1 MSVNVRNLSGSI
13 VALVTPFKD
22 NGDVDFAALDRLVD
36 FHLENETDGI
46 LVLGTTG
53 ESSTMTDAEDVA
65 VAQHVVN
72 RVDGAI
78 PIIGGAGSNAT
89 HESLTKAKGLQMVGC
104 DALLLITPYYN
115 KSNEEGIYR
124 HFTTVLDQVEIPS
137 ILYNIPGRT
146 GCSISEA
153 NVVRLAQHPKV
164 LGIKEASGSI
174 GYATSVARHLS
185 DDFRMYS
192 GNDDMIV
199 PILSLGGSGVISVW
213 ANVQPKLCHD
223 LVTSYLNGDTQ
234 TALRLQLEGLD
245 LVHALFC
252 EVNPI
257 PVKAALAMMGLMEES
272 YRMPLYPMAADT
284 RARLERVM
292 KEAGLID

>member
-1 MSVNVRNLSGSI
+1 MAKDVRNLSGSI

-22 NGDVDFAALDRLVD
+22 DGEVDFAALDRLVD

-65 VAQHVVN
+65 VAQHVIN

-78 PIIGGAGSNAT
+78 PIIGGAGSNST
-89 HESLTKAKGLQMVGC
+89 TESLNKAKCLQMVGC

-124 HFTTVLDQVEIPS
+124 HFTEVLDKTEVPS

-146 GCSISEA
+146 GCSISEN
-153 NVVRLAQHPKV
+153 NVVRLAEHPNV
-164 LGIKEASGSI
+164 MGIKEASGSI
-174 GYATSVARHLS
+174 SYATSVARHVS
-185 DDFRMYS
+185 GEFRMYS

-223 LVTSYLNGDTQ
+223 LVTSYLAGDCQ
-234 TALRLQLEGLD
+234 SSLRLQLDGLD

-257 PVKAALAMMGLMEES
+257 PVKAALAMMGLCEEN
-272 YRMPLYPMAADT
+272 YRMPLYPMAAAN
-284 RARLERVM
+284 RARLENVM
-292 KEAGLID
+292 REAGIIG

>member
-1 MSVNVRNLSGSI
+1 MAQDVRKLTGSI
-13 VALVTPFKD
+13 VALVTPFLE
-22 NGDVDFAALDRLVD
+22 NGEIDFKALDRLVD

-53 ESSTMTDAEDVA
+53 ESATMTDAEDVA

-72 RVDGAI
+72 RVDGKI
-78 PIIGGAGSNAT
+78 PIIGGAGSNST
-89 HESLTKAKGLQMVGC
+89 EESLHKAKSLQMIGC

-124 HFTTVLDQVEIPS
+124 HFTTVLDQTEIPS

-153 NVVRLAQHPKV
+153 NVVRLAEHPNTM
-164 LGIKEASGSI
+164 GIKEASGSI
-174 GYATSVARHLS
+174 AYATSVARHLS

-199 PILSLGGSGVISVW
+199 PMLSLGGSGVISVW
-213 ANVQPKLCHD
+213 ANVQPKQCHD
-223 LVTSYLNGDTQ
+223 LVASYLGGDYK
-234 TALRLQLEGLD
+234 TALRIQLEGLD
-245 LVHALFC
+245 LVHALFS

-257 PVKAALAMMGLMEES
+257 PVKAALAMMGMAEET
-272 YRMPLYPMAADT
+272 YRMPLCPMAANT
-284 RARLERVM
+284 RADLERVL
-292 KEAGLID
+292 KEAGVIG

>member
-1 MSVNVRNLSGSI
+1 MADVRELTGSI

-22 NGDVDFAALDRLVD
+22 NGEIDFPALDRLVD
-36 FHLENETDGI
+36 FHLANGTDGI

-72 RVDGAI
+72 RVNGAI
-78 PIIGGAGSNAT
+78 PIIGGAGSNST
-89 HESLTKAKGLQMVGC
+89 TESLNKAKSLQMIGC

-124 HFTTVLDQVEIPS
+124 HFTTVLDQTEIPS

-153 NVVRLAQHPKV
+153 NVIRLAEHPNV
-164 LGIKEASGSI
+164 MGIKEASGSI
-174 GYATSVARHLS
+174 SYATSVARHLS
-185 DDFRMYS
+185 PSFRMYS

-199 PILSLGGSGVISVW
+199 SILSLGGSGVISVW
-213 ANVQPKLCHD
+213 ANVQPQLCHD
-223 LVTSYLNGDTQ
+223 LVASYLGGDYQ
-234 TALRLQLEGLD
+234 ASLRMQLDGLD

-257 PVKAALAMMGLMEES
+257 PVKAALAMMGMINET
-272 YRMPLYPMAADT
+272 YRMPLYPMATET
-284 RARLERVM
+284 RARVERVM
-292 KEAGLID
+292 REVGLIG